1 MAFACKYC
9 IMYKGLKGSDVAN
22 LPQTEEELY
31 NHIEHEHHI
40 PVRREN
46 ENGEQC
52 MARFKLEN
60 PEAGGPNCKCPNCIH
75 ERSLKVPA

>member
-1 MAFACKYC
+1 MALACKYC

-31 NHIEHEHHI
+31 SHIEHEHHI

-46 ENGEQC
+46 EKGEQ
-52 MARFKLEN
+52 
-60 PEAGGPNCKCPNCIH
+60 
-75 ERSLKVPA
+75 